1 MLKEYHCQSS
11 PSSSPPLL
19 LKKLECMYI
28 SRSGNRQVHFKLRR
42 TCALRD
48 RCQQARCWLMSLSSF
63 PPHRP
68 RCPFALPHPRTVWL
82 AHQEPVHSPQALY
95 QPTPHC
101 WFSCQ
106 VLYAMPRVDPI
117 ASRLQV
123 KSSVNIPSASPS
135 CSPFPNTFLL
145 AGSTNP
151 LADTCFGFKLSQD
164 SRFYSKLPF
173 NIPQSPPI
181 SSSFLQGCA
190 SPLIRCSINIKIS
203 TIAARLTCFRDPLI
217 TVSSSGELAV
227 V

>member
-1 MLKEYHCQSS
+1 
-11 PSSSPPLL
+11 
-19 LKKLECMYI
+19 MYI

-106 VLYAMPRVDPI
+106 VLYRY
-117 ASRLQV
+117 ASCRSNCKSSPSQVKCEYPLRKPFLLAVSEYLLARRFHKPSCRYLLRLQV
-123 KSSVNIPSASPS
+123 V
-135 CSPFPNTFLL
+135 
-145 AGSTNP
+145 
-151 LADTCFGFKLSQD
+151 
-164 SRFYSKLPF
+164 
-173 NIPQSPPI
+173 
-181 SSSFLQGCA
+181 
-190 SPLIRCSINIKIS
+190 
-203 TIAARLTCFRDPLI
+203 ARLALLFKIALQHSSISPNLLI
-217 TVSSSGELAV
+217 VPARLREPFKSLFNQHQD
-227 V
+227 